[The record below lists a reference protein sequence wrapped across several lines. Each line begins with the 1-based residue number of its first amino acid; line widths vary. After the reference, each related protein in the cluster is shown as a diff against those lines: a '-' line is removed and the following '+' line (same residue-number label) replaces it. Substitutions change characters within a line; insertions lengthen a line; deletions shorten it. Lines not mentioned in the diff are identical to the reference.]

1 MKGLGMWVLAAGG
14 LLAACGG
21 TAAAGRGAS
30 GRYAQ
35 EFDTATSTCS
45 RNPACYTQAP
55 GERAILPWLSRAAD
69 TARAAATVARMLDA
83 AELARVE
90 QLVEECAKDAEFEVN
105 ERELG
110 GRRTTRELCQEEVGR
125 DSRGQP
131 VTRAM
136 ALGTLKHAV
145 ALQCVR
151 EKLGELMP
159 ENFSIEPRY
168 HYDVSKSV
176 TRLLDPKQV
185 EAWLRDGL
193 VALLVGTLVP
203 DVVIH
208 ASGNPLKVQV
218 VYEMKFPCPSTN
230 PGKWRDY
237 PLDHPH
243 QQPNQKALYEIALG
257 GKAKLMTPRYGASQ

>member
-1 MKGLGMWVLAAGG
+1 MKRLGMWVLTAGG

-90 QLVEECAKDAEFEVN
+90 RLVEECVKDAEFEVN

-125 DSRGQP
+125 DSRGQS

-145 ALQCVR
+145 ALLCVR
-151 EKLGELMP
+151 EKLGELIP

-168 HYDVSKSV
+168 HYDASKKL
-176 TRLLDPKQV
+176 TRLIHPERV
-185 EAWLRDGL
+185 EEWLRDGL
-193 VALLVGTLVP
+193 MALLVGTLVP

-208 ASGNPLKVQV
+208 DAGNPLKVQRI
-218 VYEMKFPCPSTN
+218 YELKFPCPSTN
-230 PGKWRDY
+230 GPRWGDY
-237 PLDHPH
+237 PADHPH
-243 QQPNQKALYEIALG
+243 QGLNQQKLYEEALG
-257 GKAKLMTPRYGASQ
+257 GETWLVTPRYGVSR